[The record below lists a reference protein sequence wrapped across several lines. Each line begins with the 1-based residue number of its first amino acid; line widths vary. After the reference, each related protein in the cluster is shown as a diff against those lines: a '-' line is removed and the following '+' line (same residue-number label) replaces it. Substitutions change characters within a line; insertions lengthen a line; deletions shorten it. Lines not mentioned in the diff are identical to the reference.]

1 MTQVQWLQAIA
12 GGALIGLSA
21 GLLFLI
27 NGRIAGVSGFFAD
40 ALVGPKLPEAAA
52 RLLFLLGLVA
62 GYLLVRAFVPGTGG
76 MQMQVGWGG
85 MVLAGLL
92 VGYGTRLGCGCTS
105 GHGICGIA
113 RLSAR
118 SVAATAVFMAAGLA
132 TVFVLRLLGWR

>member
-1 MTQVQWLQAIA
+1 MTQAQWLQAIA

-40 ALVGPKLPEAAA
+40 ALAGPKLPEAAA
-52 RLLFLLGLVA
+52 RLLFLLGLVV
-62 GYLLVRAFVPGTGG
+62 GYLLVRTFVPGTGG
-76 MQMQVGWGG
+76 MQMQAGWGG

-113 RLSAR
+113 RLSSR
-118 SVAATAVFMAAGLA
+118 SIAATAVFMAAGLA
-132 TVFVLRLLGWR
+132 TVFVLRLAGWR